1 MNPFVSI
8 LITLLTVA
16 IALKIALKV
25 TGCLIKFVILAA
37 ALWFILFIL
46 NMGFNFLTFMT
57 LVPLHLSI

>member
-1 MNPFVSI
+1 MSPLVSI
-8 LITLLTVA
+8 IITLLTVA

-25 TGCLIKFVILAA
+25 TGCLIKFVIFAA

-57 LVPLHLSI
+57 IL